1 MLPKTVFLILAIG
14 FAVFYLG
21 KKAFAPYIDEEQY
34 KLWQR
39 VWLIVNGVSFFTG
52 NFILFLVLA
61 AGTIYHYSKK
71 IDNRAAYF
79 LALSLAFPHF
89 EIATPIFN
97 ISYPRILSLVVL
109 LPMLFKKDWKDWRR
123 NVPSIGKPLGDK
135 LLILL
140 MILMFFLHMRGTTLG
155 DSFRTS
161 AALFVDWFLPYF
173 VISRIQSFNEL
184 RTALIALTVSCT
196 IISIF
201 AVIEY
206 AVSTVV
212 YYELVFKMGITHG
225 MPAITIRDGHVRAVT
240 TTIHSLVLGMILLEV
255 IGINLSLSSLV
266 KSPWLRRSYFISLL
280 LGLFSTLSRGPWSS
294 TIIAALVYT
303 ISGRKAVSKT
313 ILLVM
318 TFMLAIMILPS
329 IPGGKKIINMVPF
342 IGKSEQFN
350 VAYRQELIPKSIE
363 IVKRNPFFG
372 VVDPNSQP
380 EMEDMIQ
387 GEGIVDIVNTYLNI
401 VLNYGLVGLVIFL
414 WLFLWSINSAFK
426 TLKYIKD
433 KNSLRYNLG
442 RAFCSTVIGLMAAL
456 SSISFM
462 NSVGTFVFILLG
474 FCAAYSRII
483 INEARQGTLNT

>member
-14 FAVFYLG
+14 FIVFYFA
-21 KKAFAPYIDEEQY
+21 KKAFEPYIDDEQY
-34 KLWQR
+34 KEWQR
-39 VWLIVNGVSFFTG
+39 VWLIINGVSFFTG
-52 NFILFLVLA
+52 NLILFFIIA
-61 AGTIYHYSKK
+61 ASTVYHYSKK

-89 EIATPIFN
+89 ETATPIFS
-97 ISYPRILSLVVL
+97 ISFPRILSLVIL
-109 LPMLFKKDWKDWRR
+109 LPMLFKKDWRK
-123 NVPSIGKPLGDK
+123 NTPSIGKPLGEK
-135 LLILL
+135 LLVFL
-140 MILMFFLHMRGTTLG
+140 MVLMFFLHMRGTTIG

-173 VISRIQSFNEL
+173 VISRIQSFNQL

-206 AVSTVV
+206 AISTVV
-212 YYELVFKMGITHG
+212 YYELVFKMNITHG
-225 MPAITIRDGHVRAVT
+225 APAITIRDGHVRAVT
-240 TTIHSLVLGMILLEV
+240 TTIHSLVLGMIFLEV
-255 IGINLSLSSLV
+255 IGINLALSSLIQQ
-266 KSPWLRRSYFISLL
+266 PWLRRGYFISLL

-294 TIIAALVYT
+294 TIITALVYT

-318 TFMLAIMILPS
+318 TFFLAIMVLPS
-329 IPGGKKIINMVPF
+329 IPGGNKILNMVPF

-372 VVDPNSQP
+372 VVDPNAEP
-380 EMEDMIQ
+380 EMEDMVQ

-401 VLNYGLVGLVIFL
+401 VLNYGLVGLTIFI
-414 WLFLWSINSAFK
+414 WLFLWSIFIVLRS
-426 TLKYIKD
+426 LKYIKD
-433 KNSLRYNLG
+433 KRSLRYNLG
-442 RAFCSTVIGLMAAL
+442 RAFCSTYIGLMAAL

-462 NSVGTFVFILLG
+462 NSVGTFVFIFLG
-474 FCAAYSRII
+474 FGVAYSRII
-483 INEARQGTLNT
+483 LNEARQGTLNN